1 MFKYLKFGLFNWV
14 VTIGTV
20 ISFIAGGWWMWYG
33 VAVQFIVGVGGEL
46 LSSEDNSEPEFSFAW
61 IYDWIAYS
69 LALILAISLFTF
81 VWAFSSIDLLGVGKF
96 ASGVFGYDAL
106 AVRGEN
112 AWYHY
117 TGAALSIGV
126 ILGVQGIV
134 VAHEFVSR
142 TDDTVD
148 TRIGEW
154 VFALMFGT
162 NFAVEH
168 VYGHHKNLGF
178 PEHDAVTPL
187 RGSHFYQFQTIG
199 TWTQWNHGWQIEK
212 QRLIADGKSSISFG
226 NRIIQAW
233 LRGGLVMALVIIGGG
248 WFCFLYYLLA
258 IAYAKFILEG
268 LNFFSHYGLV
278 REKGQPITPRHTF
291 SSNNAWGNWILLNL
305 GRHGA
310 HHADASRYQDLKAYS
325 TDPQSPFGYLT
336 MTVIAWIPPL
346 FFKVLIPMLKE
357 WDEKYATAAELEF
370 TSKENQS
377 SGIKELEEFVP
388 QHIASAH

>member
-1 MFKYLKFGLFNWV
+1 MWKYLKFGWLNWI
-14 VTIGTV
+14 VTLGTAA
-20 ISFIAGGWWMWYG
+20 SFIVGGWWMWFG
-33 VAVQFIVGVGGEL
+33 VAFMFIVGVGGEL
-46 LSSEDNSEPEFSFAW
+46 LSGEDNSEPRYGFGW
-61 IYDWIAYS
+61 ICDAIVYS
-69 LALILAISLFTF
+69 ISLFLVIALLTF
-81 VWAFSSIDLLGVGKF
+81 IWAFSAADLLGVGKF
-96 ASGVFGYDAL
+96 TLEQFGYDAL

-117 TGAALSIGV
+117 SGAALSLGI

-134 VAHEFVSR
+134 MGHELVSR
-142 TDDTVD
+142 TDDIVD
-148 TRIGEW
+148 TKIGEW

-178 PEHDAVTPL
+178 PEQDAVTPI
-187 RGSHFYQFQTIG
+187 RGIHFYHFQTVG
-199 TWTQWNHGWQIEK
+199 TWTQWKSGWDVEK
-212 QRLIADGKSSISFG
+212 RRLNDAGHSAISLG
-226 NRIIQAW
+226 NRIVQAW
-233 LRGGLVMALVIIGGG
+233 LRGALVMALIIIGGG
-248 WFCFLYYLLA
+248 WVCFLAYLLA

-278 REKGQPITPRHTF
+278 REEGQPITPRVTF

-310 HHADASRYQDLKAYS
+310 HHADNSRYQDLKAYPH
-325 TDPQSPFGYLT
+325 DPQCPFGYLT

-346 FFKVLIPMLKE
+346 FFKVMVPMLKE
-357 WDEKYATAAELEF
+357 WDEKFATPAELEQ
-370 TSKENQS
+370 TRKENRE

-388 QHIASAH
+388 HHTASA